1 MIEINLKIS
10 IFAKKSIL
18 IEKENNWSEVITS
31 KRGLL
36 DIRFKEI
43 WHYRDLIWMFV
54 KRDITSTYKQ
64 TVLGPI
70 WFFVAPFFTVIM
82 YTFVFTEIAGI
93 STDGIPAPLFYL
105 GGTTL
110 WNYFQAC
117 FTSSSS
123 IFVNNAGIFG
133 KVYFPRLVS
142 PISTILSNLIRFFI
156 QIGVFITLMIF
167 YSLSGRYSV
176 HFNLYILLFPLLLLL
191 MAGTALGVGIIASAV
206 TTKYRDL
213 QLFIGFVVSMLMYA
227 TPVIYPMSQVPERF
241 KGILMLNPIAPIIET
256 FRYSIF
262 GVGEFSLSGLMYST
276 IFMIVTLFIGIVMF
290 NQVEKS
296 FMDTV

>member
-1 MIEINLKIS
+1 MSE
-10 IFAKKSIL
+10 
-18 IEKENNWSEVITS
+18 EKWTEVITA

-64 TVLGPI
+64 TILGPI

-82 YTFVFTEIAGI
+82 YTFVFSEIAGI
-93 STDGIPAPLFYL
+93 GTDGIPAPLFYL

-110 WNYFQAC
+110 WNYFQVC

-123 IFVNNAGIFG
+123 TFVANAGIFG

-167 YSLSGRYSV
+167 YSVTGRYSV
-176 HFNLYILLFPLLLLL
+176 HINQYILLFPILLAL
-191 MAGTALGVGIIASAV
+191 MAGIALGVGIIASAV

-213 QLFIGFVVSMLMYA
+213 QLFIGFGVSMLMYA
-227 TPVIYPMSQVPERF
+227 TPVIYPMSQVPEKF

-290 NQVEKS
+290 NQVEKT

>member
-1 MIEINLKIS
+1 MSE
-10 IFAKKSIL
+10 
-18 IEKENNWSEVITS
+18 EKWTEVITA

-64 TVLGPI
+64 TILGPI

-82 YTFVFTEIAGI
+82 YTFVFSEIAGI
-93 STDGIPAPLFYL
+93 GTDGIPAPLFYL

-110 WNYFQAC
+110 WNYFQVC

-123 IFVNNAGIFG
+123 TFVANAGIFG

-156 QIGVFITLMIF
+156 QIGVLISLMIF
-167 YSLSGRYSV
+167 YSVTGRYSV
-176 HFNLYILLFPLLLLL
+176 HINQYILLFPILLAL
-191 MAGTALGVGIIASAV
+191 MAGIALGVGIIASAV

-213 QLFIGFVVSMLMYA
+213 QLFIGFGVSMFMYA
-227 TPVIYPMSQVPERF
+227 TPVIYPMSQVPEKF

-290 NQVEKS
+290 NQVEKT

>member
-1 MIEINLKIS
+1 MSE
-10 IFAKKSIL
+10 
-18 IEKENNWSEVITS
+18 EKWTEVITA

-64 TVLGPI
+64 TILGPI

-82 YTFVFTEIAGI
+82 YTFVFSEIAGI
-93 STDGIPAPLFYL
+93 GTDGIPAPLFYL

-110 WNYFQAC
+110 WNYFQVC

-123 IFVNNAGIFG
+123 TFVANAGIFG

-167 YSLSGRYSV
+167 YSVTGRYSV
-176 HFNLYILLFPLLLLL
+176 HINQYILLFPILLAL
-191 MAGTALGVGIIASAV
+191 MAGIALGVGIIASAV

-213 QLFIGFVVSMLMYA
+213 QLFIGFGVSMLMYA

-262 GVGEFSLSGLMYST
+262 GVGEFSLSGLMYSA

-290 NQVEKS
+290 NQVEKT